1 MKVLTK
7 ALTKVKS
14 IFNEPTT
21 SSNQLIIK
29 NPLTK
34 ISQYRKPYQIGDII
48 DRFGTQYKI
57 VEIIKEGNYEDKRI
71 YNYLEPLKLSNTNKE
86 KRELRAIIKD
96 YLNFK
101 RDGFENEVD
110 LIKRELGEV
119 LSTCTHCEKENID
132 FIIRKSINHYIR
144 ESRVKKEYIKE
155 GVEGVEEK
163 ENNEFTIKLKERRN
177 NREVIKCN
185 FFYEENPITLQDVY
199 NFDYFKEAEFAL
211 EELKKSFLD
220 INYRC
225 ELNGVYTTL
234 ITKFGYITK
243 VNQHNYKR
251 RKDVFKYMQNNV
263 EIFTHLLHLPFELYE
278 EFLDCF
284 RFLLTNDIYG
294 DSDLEDKIRYK
305 TYRIQDMKD
314 CTFTKKIEL
323 PYIYIYNNLK
333 KQKF

>member
-1 MKVLTK
+1 MKVQK
-7 ALTKVKS
+7 AVKS
-14 IFNEPTT
+14 IFNEPITN
-21 SSNQLIIK
+21 SNKLNIK
-29 NPLTK
+29 NPLNK
-34 ISQYRKPYQIGDII
+34 ISNYRKPYQIGDKI
-48 DRFGTQYKI
+48 DRFGSQYVI
-57 VEIIKEGNYEDKRI
+57 IEIIKENNYEDKRI
-71 YNYLEPLKLSNTNKE
+71 YNYLEPLKLSDTNKE
-86 KRELRAIIKD
+86 KRELRAIIRD

-101 RDGFENEVD
+101 RSDFKDEVD
-110 LIKRELGEV
+110 LIKKELEEV
-119 LSTCTHCEKENID
+119 LSTCTHCDKANID
-132 FIIRKSINHYIR
+132 FIIKKSVNHYMR
-144 ESRVKKEYIKE
+144 ESRVKKDNINGE
-155 GVEGVEEK
+155 
-163 ENNEFTIKLKERRN
+163 ENNEFIIKLKERRT

-185 FFYEENPITLQDVY
+185 FFYEEVPISLQDIY
-199 NFDYFKEAEFAL
+199 NFDYFKEAELAL
-211 EELKKSFLD
+211 EELKKSFL
-220 INYRC
+220 NESYRC

-251 RKDVFKYMQNNV
+251 RKDVLKYMLNNV
-263 EIFTHLLHLPFELYE
+263 EIFTHLLNLPLELYE

-305 TYRIQDMKD
+305 TYRIQDMRD